1 MKALLIRINSNYIEM
16 LGKFALI
23 DDKLNDIFVCK
34 TLELPWKNNQHQIS
48 CIPTGTYDVVPRFS
62 PEHGQHFHVINV
74 PDRDMILIHEGN
86 YHFNFLGCIGV
97 GQDFSDMNKDGQTDI
112 TNTKATLA
120 QLVKVAPNGF
130 RLTIK

>member
-1 MKALLIRINSNYIEM
+1 
-16 LGKFALI
+16 
-23 DDKLNDIFVCK
+23 
-34 TLELPWKNNQHQIS
+34 
-48 CIPTGTYDVVPRFS
+48 VP
-62 PEHGQHFHVINV
+62 G
-74 PDRDMILIHEGN
+74 RDMILIHEGN

-97 GQDFSDMNKDGQTDI
+97 GQDFADINKDGQTDI